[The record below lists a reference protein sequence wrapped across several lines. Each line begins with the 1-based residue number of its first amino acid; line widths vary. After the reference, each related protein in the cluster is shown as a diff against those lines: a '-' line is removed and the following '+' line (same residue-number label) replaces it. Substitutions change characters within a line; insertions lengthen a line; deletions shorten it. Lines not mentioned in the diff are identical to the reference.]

1 MKRMFAA
8 ALTVVLAF
16 SVAACGQS
24 AAVSESGSASAPE
37 STAASSAASAAASTP
52 TASPTAAPTATP
64 DPTPEPTAAPTPAPT
79 AAPTPAPTEAPMP
92 EPPQQAEP
100 EATAPAAEGGHGYWT
115 VYGDGDAFD
124 VINAL
129 RASLGLGALE
139 WDGELGDVAALRCR
153 QIMDDFFH
161 NGMTAPEII
170 AMGYP
175 DAASVVAAWQGS
187 DAHYAQM
194 TYEGYTRGA
203 VVHTYGGDGC
213 HYWVGT
219 FG

>member
-16 SVAACGQS
+16 SVVACGQS

-37 STAASSAASAAASTP
+37 STAASTP

-64 DPTPEPTAAPTPAPT
+64 
-79 AAPTPAPTEAPMP
+79 APTEAPTP

-100 EATAPAAEGGHGYWT
+100 EAAAPAAEGGHGYWT

-124 VINAL
+124 AINAL

-153 QIMDDFFH
+153 QIMDDFSH

-187 DAHYAQM
+187 ENHYAQM

-203 VVHTYGGDGC
+203 VVHTYDGDGC

>member
-64 DPTPEPTAAPTPAPT
+64 APT
-79 AAPTPAPTEAPMP
+79 P

-100 EATAPAAEGGHGYWT
+100 EAAAPAAEGGHGYWT

-124 VINAL
+124 AINAL

-153 QIMDDFFH
+153 QIMDDFSH

-170 AMGYP
+170 ALGYP

-187 DAHYAQM
+187 ENHYAQM

>member
-52 TASPTAAPTATP
+52 TASPTAAPTVAP
-64 DPTPEPTAAPTPAPT
+64 APMPEPTAAPTATAAPTPAPT
-79 AAPTPAPTEAPMP
+79 
-92 EPPQQAEP
+92 

-124 VINAL
+124 AINAL

-139 WDGELGDVAALRCR
+139 WDGEPGDVAALRCR
-153 QIMDDFFH
+153 QIMDDFSH

-187 DAHYAQM
+187 ENHYAQM
-194 TYEGYTRGA
+194 TYESYTRGA

-213 HYWVGT
+213 HYWGGT

>member
-1 MKRMFAA
+1 M
-8 ALTVVLAF
+8 
-16 SVAACGQS
+16 
-24 AAVSESGSASAPE
+24 
-37 STAASSAASAAASTP
+37 
-52 TASPTAAPTATP
+52 
-64 DPTPEPTAAPTPAPT
+64 PEPTAAPTAT
-79 AAPTPAPTEAPMP
+79 AAPTPAPTEAPTP

-100 EATAPAAEGGHGYWT
+100 EAAAPTAEGGHGYWT

-124 VINAL
+124 AINAL
-129 RASLGLGALE
+129 RVSLGLGALE

-153 QIMDDFFH
+153 QIMDDFSH

-170 AMGYP
+170 ALGYP

-187 DAHYAQM
+187 ENHYAQM
-194 TYEGYTRGA
+194 TYESYTRGA

-213 HYWVGT
+213 HYWGGT

>member
-1 MKRMFAA
+1 M
-8 ALTVVLAF
+8 
-16 SVAACGQS
+16 
-24 AAVSESGSASAPE
+24 
-37 STAASSAASAAASTP
+37 
-52 TASPTAAPTATP
+52 AAPTA
-64 DPTPEPTAAPTPAPT
+64 T
-79 AAPTPAPTEAPMP
+79 AAPTPAPTEAPTP

-100 EATAPAAEGGHGYWT
+100 EATAPAVEGRHGYWT

-124 VINAL
+124 AINAL

-153 QIMDDFFH
+153 QIMDDFSH

-175 DAASVVAAWQGS
+175 DAASIVAAWQGS

>member
-37 STAASSAASAAASTP
+37 STAASSAASATASTP

-64 DPTPEPTAAPTPAPT
+64 
-79 AAPTPAPTEAPMP
+79 APTEAPTP

-115 VYGDGDAFD
+115 VYGDGDAFRA
-124 VINAL
+124 INAL

-153 QIMDDFFH
+153 QIMDDFSH

-194 TYEGYTRGA
+194 TYESYTRGA

>member
-1 MKRMFAA
+1 M
-8 ALTVVLAF
+8 
-16 SVAACGQS
+16 
-24 AAVSESGSASAPE
+24 PE
-37 STAASSAASAAASTP
+37 
-52 TASPTAAPTATP
+52 PTAAPTA
-64 DPTPEPTAAPTPAPT
+64 TAAPTPAPT
-79 AAPTPAPTEAPMP
+79 P

-100 EATAPAAEGGHGYWT
+100 EAAAPATEGGHGYWT
-115 VYGDGDAFD
+115 VYGDGDSFD
-124 VINAL
+124 AINAL

-153 QIMDDFFH
+153 QIMDDFSH

-170 AMGYP
+170 ALGYP

-187 DAHYAQM
+187 KNHYAQM

>member
-64 DPTPEPTAAPTPAPT
+64 APT
-79 AAPTPAPTEAPMP
+79 P

-100 EATAPAAEGGHGYWT
+100 EAAAPTAEGGHGYWT
-115 VYGDGDAFD
+115 VYGDGDAFRA
-124 VINAL
+124 INAL

-153 QIMDDFFH
+153 QIMDDFSH

-187 DAHYAQM
+187 ENHYAQM

>member
-16 SVAACGQS
+16 SVVACGQS

-37 STAASSAASAAASTP
+37 STAPTP
-52 TASPTAAPTATP
+52 EPMAAPTA
-64 DPTPEPTAAPTPAPT
+64 T
-79 AAPTPAPTEAPMP
+79 AAPTPAPTEASTP

-100 EATAPAAEGGHGYWT
+100 ETAAPVAEGGHGYWT

-124 VINAL
+124 AINAL

-153 QIMDDFFH
+153 QIMDDFSH

-175 DAASVVAAWQGS
+175 DAASVVAAWQES

-194 TYEGYTRGA
+194 TYESYTRGA
-203 VVHTYGGDGC
+203 VVHTYDGDGC

>member
-16 SVAACGQS
+16 SVVACGQS

-64 DPTPEPTAAPTPAPT
+64 APT
-79 AAPTPAPTEAPMP
+79 P

-100 EATAPAAEGGHGYWT
+100 EAAAPAAEGGHGYWT

-124 VINAL
+124 AINAL

-153 QIMDDFFH
+153 QIMDDFSH

-170 AMGYP
+170 ALGYP

-203 VVHTYGGDGC
+203 VVHTYDGDGC
-213 HYWVGT
+213 LYWVGT

>member
-1 MKRMFAA
+1 
-8 ALTVVLAF
+8 
-16 SVAACGQS
+16 
-24 AAVSESGSASAPE
+24 
-37 STAASSAASAAASTP
+37 
-52 TASPTAAPTATP
+52 
-64 DPTPEPTAAPTPAPT
+64 
-79 AAPTPAPTEAPMP
+79 MP

-124 VINAL
+124 AINAL

-153 QIMDDFFH
+153 QIMDDFSH

-194 TYEGYTRGA
+194 TYESYTRGA
-203 VVHTYGGDGC
+203 VIYTYGGDGC

>member
-64 DPTPEPTAAPTPAPT
+64 APT
-79 AAPTPAPTEAPMP
+79 P

-100 EATAPAAEGGHGYWT
+100 EAAAPAAEGGHGYWT

-124 VINAL
+124 TINAL
-129 RASLGLGALE
+129 RVSLGLGALE

-153 QIMDDFFH
+153 QIMDDFSH

-194 TYEGYTRGA
+194 TYESYTRGA

-213 HYWVGT
+213 HYWGGT

>member
-1 MKRMFAA
+1 MFAA

-37 STAASSAASAAASTP
+37 STAASSAASAAASAP
-52 TASPTAAPTATP
+52 TASPTAAPTAALA
-64 DPTPEPTAAPTPAPT
+64 PTPEPTAAPTAT
-79 AAPTPAPTEAPMP
+79 A
-92 EPPQQAEP
+92 
-100 EATAPAAEGGHGYWT
+100 APAAEGGHGYWT

-124 VINAL
+124 AINAL
-129 RASLGLGALE
+129 RVSLGLGALE

-153 QIMDDFFH
+153 QIMDDFSH

-194 TYEGYTRGA
+194 TYESYTRGA

-213 HYWVGT
+213 HYWGGT

>member
-52 TASPTAAPTATP
+52 TASPTAAPT
-64 DPTPEPTAAPTPAPT
+64 
-79 AAPTPAPTEAPMP
+79 PAPTEAPTP

-124 VINAL
+124 AINAL
-129 RASLGLGALE
+129 RVSLGLGALE
-139 WDGELGDVAALRCR
+139 
-153 QIMDDFFH
+153 
-161 NGMTAPEII
+161 
-170 AMGYP
+170 
-175 DAASVVAAWQGS
+175 
-187 DAHYAQM
+187 
-194 TYEGYTRGA
+194 
-203 VVHTYGGDGC
+203 
-213 HYWVGT
+213 
-219 FG
+219 

>member
-1 MKRMFAA
+1 MFAA

-52 TASPTAAPTATP
+52 TASPTAAPTAT
-64 DPTPEPTAAPTPAPT
+64 
-79 AAPTPAPTEAPMP
+79 AAPTPAPTEAPTP

-100 EATAPAAEGGHGYWT
+100 EAAAPAAEGGHGYWT

-124 VINAL
+124 AINAL

-153 QIMDDFFH
+153 QIMDDFSH

-187 DAHYAQM
+187 ENHYAQM
-194 TYEGYTRGA
+194 TYESYTRGA
-203 VVHTYGGDGC
+203 VVHTYDGDGC
-213 HYWVGT
+213 HYWGGT

>member
-16 SVAACGQS
+16 SVVACGQS
-24 AAVSESGSASAPE
+24 TAVSESGSASAPE

-64 DPTPEPTAAPTPAPT
+64 APT
-79 AAPTPAPTEAPMP
+79 P

-124 VINAL
+124 AINAL

-153 QIMDDFFH
+153 QIMDDFSH

-170 AMGYP
+170 ALGYP
-175 DAASVVAAWQGS
+175 DGASVVAAWQGS
-187 DAHYAQM
+187 ENHYAQM

-203 VVHTYGGDGC
+203 VVHTHDGDGC

>member
-64 DPTPEPTAAPTPAPT
+64 APMPEPTAAPTAT
-79 AAPTPAPTEAPMP
+79 A
-92 EPPQQAEP
+92 
-100 EATAPAAEGGHGYWT
+100 APAAEGGHGYWT

-124 VINAL
+124 AINAL
-129 RASLGLGALE
+129 RTSLGLGVLE

-153 QIMDDFFH
+153 QIMDDFSH

-203 VVHTYGGDGC
+203 VVHTYDGDGC

>member
-64 DPTPEPTAAPTPAPT
+64 APT
-79 AAPTPAPTEAPMP
+79 P

-100 EATAPAAEGGHGYWT
+100 EAAAPAAEGGHGYWT

-124 VINAL
+124 TINAL
-129 RASLGLGALE
+129 RVSLGLGALE

-153 QIMDDFFH
+153 QIMDDFSH

-194 TYEGYTRGA
+194 TYESYTRGA